1 MKNNNRSK
9 EPIKFVYIKNNDGVL
24 MRVPEECA
32 KQIQGKGEN
41 DNTKL
46 KHIIIPEKC
55 INN

>member
-1 MKNNNRSK
+1 
-9 EPIKFVYIKNNDGVL
+9 

-46 KHIIIPEKC
+46 KPIIIPEKC
-55 INN
+55 IKN